1 MTDCRG
7 YFITGTD
14 TDVGKTVV
22 TLGLMQALQA
32 RGCRV
37 AAMKPVASG
46 CQSTP
51 AGLRNDDALRLQQQA
66 SMELD
71 YALVNPYAFAPAIAP
86 HIAAG
91 QAGTDIRVDEIIN
104 KYKEMEIDSDC
115 VLVEGAGGW
124 QVPLNND
131 ETLAD
136 LAHALGLEVI
146 LVVAIR
152 LGCLN
157 HALLTAESIASRGC
171 VLAGWVANQMLPD
184 ATTASANIHALELR
198 IGCPRL
204 ATIPWQEDISAKFV
218 ANHLLI

>member
-71 YALVNPYAFAPAIAP
+71 YARVNPYAFAPAIAP

-136 LAHALGLEVI
+136 LAYALGLEVI

-157 HALLTAESIASRGC
+157 HALLTAESITSRGC

-184 ATTASANIHALELR
+184 ATTASANIHALEQR

-204 ATIPWQEDISAKFV
+204 GTIPWQEDISAKFV
-218 ANHLLI
+218 ANHLIV